1 MTRIAVVV
9 NPSKFDDVAGQR
21 AILDA
26 VCARHGLERPLWF
39 ETSEDDPGLGQTR
52 DALAHGADVV
62 CAFGGDGTV
71 RAVGEALAGG
81 DVPLGLLP
89 AGTGNQLAHALGLA
103 TGDAAEALETV
114 VTGTDRRIDVCV
126 MRADGGQEQ
135 VFLVMAGMGLDAETM
150 DNTDDRL
157 KARVGWPAYILG
169 ALRAAAGRGFGVR
182 IDLGQ
187 GQTVRRRRARAV
199 IVGNS
204 GRLRGGLQLMPD
216 ALLDDGLLD
225 VTVLSPRG
233 LLAWAQ
239 TLLTVA
245 TAGRRGHRHL
255 ERRQATRLRVR
266 AGVPTLTEL
275 DGDVIGDHR
284 ELEVELR
291 PGALLV
297 RVPRHPRRRQ

>member
-1 MTRIAVVV
+1 MTKIAVVV
-9 NPSKFDDVAGQR
+9 NPSKFDDVAKQR
-21 AILDA
+21 EILDA
-26 VCARHGLERPLWF
+26 VCAEHGLDRPLWF
-39 ETSEDDPGLGQTR
+39 ETTEDDPGHGQTR
-52 DALAHGADVV
+52 EALAQGADVV

-81 DVPLGLLP
+81 AVPLGLLP
-89 AGTGNQLAHALGLA
+89 GGTGNQLAHALDLA
-103 TGDAAEALETV
+103 TDDAAEAMATV
-114 VTGTDRRIDVCV
+114 VTGTDRPIDVCV
-126 MRADGGQEQ
+126 MKADGGEEQ

-182 IDLGQ
+182 ISVEGGAEL
-187 GQTVRRRRARAV
+187 RRRRARAV

-204 GRLRGGLQLMPD
+204 GQLRGGLQLMPD
-216 ALLDDGLLD
+216 AVLDDGRLD
-225 VTVLSPRG
+225 VAVVSPRG
-233 LLAWAQ
+233 LLGWAQ

-255 ERRQATRLRVR
+255 ERVQGARVRVR
-266 AGVPTLTEL
+266 ADEPTMTEL
-275 DGDVIGDHR
+275 DGDVIGNHH
-284 ELEVELR
+284 EIEVSVR

-297 RVPRHPRRRQ
+297 RVPR